1 MLTIGRLLLL
11 GGVVGNI
18 FAVGIK
24 DIEKFFNAQ
33 GSLIAEVGPYLY
45 SCDRGL
51 PSFRVDFP
59 VSIYR
64 GEYVKNPLTGKKTFV
79 ILSQTGQGV
88 VVQSFKS
95 NSIIRI
101 TEDNGVKVGDI
112 ARLNYRKICFKGS
125 DYAFSKLQN
134 ALPVV
139 KTDNIAACNW
149 AVEETPQGYRILF
162 RGKEVFFT
170 PKGKEEAV
178 ESIPIK
184 RVSLR
189 QLNLFVKAIELK
201 SFNDIPVGVDSVSV
215 SKGVNFIAVGFDGD
229 IKLYQIVGNSLTPL
243 GDLPT
248 PNGKLVG
255 IRMVSVG
262 GTVYILGNALT
273 PDAQPVSFVAK
284 LVGTNPVV
292 VKSDIPYLFGVLRKG
307 DKPLVV
313 VQKFDGSF
321 GETYRFDLEHLK
333 VGEKLKT
340 PEGFRADT
348 AILSSD
354 GKLVFIDN
362 GGILR
367 IFEGSFKGGFKHVV
381 DIEGNFGK
389 SYTAV
394 GVPSPV
400 GDTSLRK
407 VFFPPHPVEVQLFGF
422 KGFLVAENES
432 EQIVPLLG
440 GKLLKF
446 RGGKL
451 VFVAQTERGLYEK
464 KTLRGFVFEDALQG
478 IAVDGNGTPFAVSGY
493 KNPFLFQKGGK
504 IYRLEFRYF

>member
-1 MLTIGRLLLL
+1 MSFQIGRFLLA
-11 GGVVGNI
+11 GGLIGSL
-18 FAVGIK
+18 FAGGIG
-24 DIEKFFNAQ
+24 DIEQFFTAQ
-33 GSLIAEVGPYLY
+33 GVIVAKSDNNTYV
-45 SCDRGL
+45 CDKGL
-51 PSFRVDFP
+51 PYFRVGFP
-59 VSIYR
+59 VSTFR
-64 GEYVKNPLTGKKTFV
+64 GSYVENPLTGKKSFV
-79 ILSQTGQGV
+79 ILGESGKGIV
-88 VVQSFKS
+88 VESFKT
-95 NSIIRI
+95 NSVIRI
-101 TEDNGVKVGDI
+101 TENKSVRVGDI
-112 ARLNYRKICFKGS
+112 ARLRYKEICFKGS
-125 DYAFSKLQN
+125 DLAFEKLQN
-134 ALPVV
+134 LLPVV
-139 KTDNIAACNW
+139 RSDNPAACRW
-149 AVEETPQGYRILF
+149 GIEERADGYEVLF
-162 RGKEVFFT
+162 EGKEVFFAR
-170 PKGKEEAV
+170 KELPSYAYSERKV
-178 ESIPIK
+178 PFRE
-184 RVSLR
+184 
-189 QLNLFVKAIELK
+189 LNIFVKAYELDRF
-201 SFNDIPVGVDSVSV
+201 SEVPVGVDAVSNGKLTLV
-215 SKGVNFIAVGFDGD
+215 AVALPEGV
-229 IKLYQIVGNSLTPL
+229 KLYQEVGGGLNPIGL
-243 GDLPT
+243 LPT

-255 IRMVSVG
+255 IRLVSVG

-354 GKLVFIDN
+354 GKLVFIDS

-422 KGFLVAENES
+422 RGFLVAENES